1 MAHIII
7 YLINLCDARGLER
20 CQDKIS
26 CCRGAACPD
35 TVSFIVGNR
44 PRNQARV
51 IPAEQA
57 AAFARQQNMPYF
69 ECCVTTGEGLEEIRS
84 HAAAIYR
91 TMKGLPSEQG
101 LLLNGKIEML
111 KSERAKYVAKNKM
124 QEYANAAAEL
134 PRISQRNAALK
145 ECISAL
151 ASEERRLGQA
161 EIAS

>member
-1 MAHIII
+1 
-7 YLINLCDARGLER
+7 
-20 CQDKIS
+20 
-26 CCRGAACPD
+26 
-35 TVSFIVGNR
+35 
-44 PRNQARV
+44 
-51 IPAEQA
+51 
-57 AAFARQQNMPYF
+57 
-69 ECCVTTGEGLEEIRS
+69 
-84 HAAAIYR
+84 
-91 TMKGLPSEQG
+91 MKGLPSEQE

-134 PRISQRNAALK
+134 HRISQRSAALK